1 MPSQVWPGP
10 TRFMVQTLQVSIHQ
24 IIALETPPTQQT
36 CHIVQKKVICKFLFK
51 LLYEKTD
58 RKVT

>member
-24 IIALETPPTQQT
+24 IIALETSPTQQT
-36 CHIVQKKVICKFLFK
+36 CPFVQKVICEFPFK
-51 LLYEKTD
+51 VLLDKTD
-58 RKVT
+58 RKVS